1 MADTRYQKVMINDM
15 NYHIDIQH
23 VSSRTTPV
31 SDEELTCWAIIALK
45 THYQS
50 AELTLRLVDVHE
62 ITQLNEQYR
71 KKNKKT
77 NVLAF
82 PAAHPEHVLLEYP
95 FLGDVILCPQ
105 VLEEESVA
113 STRLLSHHW
122 AHIVIH
128 GVLLLMGYDHIKTED
143 EVKMQALEIELL
155 KTLGIPNPYEADS
168 IE

>member
-1 MADTRYQKVMINDM
+1 MANTTDQKLMTNDT
-15 NYHIDIQH
+15 NYHIDIQQA
-23 VSSRTTPV
+23 SSMAMPV
-31 SDEELTCWAIIALK
+31 SDEELTCWAITALK

-50 AELTLRLVDVHE
+50 AELTLRLVDVDE
-62 ITQLNEQYR
+62 ITQLNDQYR

-82 PAAHPEHVLLEYP
+82 PAAHPEHVVLDYP

-105 VLEEESVA
+105 VLEEESIA
-113 STRLLSHHW
+113 SSQLLSHHW

-128 GVLLLMGYDHIKTED
+128 GVLHLMGYDHIQTDD
-143 EVKMQALEIELL
+143 EIKMQALEIELL